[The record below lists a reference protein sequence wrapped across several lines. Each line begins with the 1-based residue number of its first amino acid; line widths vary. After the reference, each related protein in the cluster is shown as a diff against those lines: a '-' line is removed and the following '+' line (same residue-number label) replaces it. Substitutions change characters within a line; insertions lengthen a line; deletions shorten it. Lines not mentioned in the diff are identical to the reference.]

1 MSRLLQ
7 HKDRTAIH
15 HACIYTY
22 YGVRSTVSD
31 RSYSG
36 SARVREMAWDMGS
49 CLKHSAVGAAHYWVS
64 DYQRSYRE
72 NGTDESLLYAS
83 AGYRLESRHN

>member
-22 YGVRSTVSD
+22 YGVRSTVRD

-36 SARVREMAWDMGS
+36 SARVREMAWDM
-49 CLKHSAVGAAHYWVS
+49 AFVS
-64 DYQRSYRE
+64 KTFSGQGR
-72 NGTDESLLYAS
+72 SLL
-83 AGYRLESRHN
+83 G